1 MPQAE
6 ARLIDKVA
14 RAGLAVVSLPMCN
27 MYLQDRQS
35 DRTPRWR
42 GVTLLHELKAAGVPV
57 MVSSDNTR
65 DPFYA
70 YGDLDMVEVLREAT
84 RILQLDHGAT
94 DWTSAVTTTPA
105 GVTRLDALHASSLR
119 AGAAADMVLTRA
131 RSMTE
136 LLSRPQG
143 DRTVLVAGRTIDT
156 TLPDYAELDTILTA

>member
-1 MPQAE
+1 
-6 ARLIDKVA
+6 
-14 RAGLAVVSLPMCN
+14 MCN